1 MTGASASCFGEQ
13 YRDLLLYLHQKLD
26 ENNCN
31 QQVQTD
37 VQQYIQYTMVTL
49 YFLQMVIPLMLFANK
64 ERSSTERRM
73 ECGIAD
79 ETSIPS
85 LKCEYFGLAA
95 LGQPPSWVHAENT
108 GLTASTM
115 NVRCHAKHENERRS
129 LYCSSSSHQKSVSAY
144 DESKHNKPSPSSPE
158 PTS

>member
-1 MTGASASCFGEQ
+1 MKTTVINK
-13 YRDLLLYLHQKLD
+13 YRLLYNSMNMYSTQWYVVMSHQ
-26 ENNCN
+26 
-31 QQVQTD
+31 
-37 VQQYIQYTMVTL
+37 TL
-49 YFLQMVIPLMLFANK
+49 YFLQMVIPLLLFANK

-79 ETSIPS
+79 ETSIAA
-85 LKCEYFGLAA
+85 LKCKNFALAA

-115 NVRCHAKHENERRS
+115 NVRCHTKHENERRS
-129 LYCSSSSHQKSVSAY
+129 LYCSSSSHQKSVFA
-144 DESKHNKPSPSSPE
+144 DDKSKHNKPSPSSPE

>member
-49 YFLQMVIPLMLFANK
+49 YFLQMVIPLMLFAGEELHRETYGMWN
-64 ERSSTERRM
+64 RRR
-73 ECGIAD
+73 
-79 ETSIPS
+79 
-85 LKCEYFGLAA
+85 
-95 LGQPPSWVHAENT
+95 
-108 GLTASTM
+108 
-115 NVRCHAKHENERRS
+115 NVYSFLE
-129 LYCSSSSHQKSVSAY
+129 V
-144 DESKHNKPSPSSPE
+144 
-158 PTS
+158 